1 MSIPSLADVNAS
13 PSTDPAAIA
22 ARRAKVRELAE
33 QFESMLIA
41 QMLRQMRQSMLSD
54 DSGESEGLGSRTMTD
69 TIDGQLALTLSRSSR
84 LGLADFLAN
93 AIERQ
98 SESGAGPGR
107 PLPFLLE
114 APSAIPLHAPPLKRI
129 ATPQESLPPTATGTP
144 PAAMDRIR
152 ALLPVDAE
160 GGAAPTLPA
169 GTETSAFGWREDPIT
184 GQRRFHSGTDV
195 RMAYGQGVRVA
206 AGGKV
211 ASVGNQGGYGLTVV
225 VDHGSGVETRYAH
238 LSSSPIKPGDLVESG
253 QVIAQSG
260 NSGRSTGPHL
270 HFEVLKGGQAVD
282 PRSNARLLASAMDSD

>member
-93 AIERQ
+93 AIEGQ

-114 APSAIPLHAPPLKRI
+114 APSAIPLHAPPL
-129 ATPQESLPPTATGTP
+129 
-144 PAAMDRIR
+144 
-152 ALLPVDAE
+152 
-160 GGAAPTLPA
+160 
-169 GTETSAFGWREDPIT
+169 
-184 GQRRFHSGTDV
+184 
-195 RMAYGQGVRVA
+195 
-206 AGGKV
+206 
-211 ASVGNQGGYGLTVV
+211 
-225 VDHGSGVETRYAH
+225 
-238 LSSSPIKPGDLVESG
+238 
-253 QVIAQSG
+253 
-260 NSGRSTGPHL
+260 
-270 HFEVLKGGQAVD
+270 
-282 PRSNARLLASAMDSD
+282 